1 MKHINCVF
9 SKQIPFAIIL
19 SILFYSCGST
29 KETPYIPSPVENAI
43 HESFKKD
50 DVRELII
57 HYLNFPNYRNQLAG
71 YLLYDRTYENESY
84 TDLLDYKE
92 LALDNTF
99 LSEAFDNII
108 KQREYQVLT
117 NLSKC
122 SINEIVN
129 YYQSYND
136 EQCFLRPAIENTL
149 LNKIENYDYSSLR
162 QLHISFKDTDFKD
175 KIDPIYLKAQKSIH
189 AQLNKQL
196 PNYFKKE
203 SDLINA
209 YRERTKLEIEQ
220 YLSAP
225 IETVIDQ
232 MLEKKL
238 PKEKI
243 QINQLFKQTFNNN
256 IQYNRITQ
264 IVNNNVNE
272 CIELINKSRTY
283 YLNTLMEGEEYYGY
297 NLKEKHINVNFSINN
312 PAHHLYEL
320 SKIQNKTDWTGW
332 GLSAA
337 SLAANLLSF
346 GTLGNII
353 DAVDIGRTIKNTKEE
368 IDISKKYIKRFI
380 EALNKGL
387 KQSTQKIVNTGFMS
401 INRDFKHSQNNFK
414 TIIYENY

>member
-1 MKHINCVF
+1 M
-9 SKQIPFAIIL
+9 
-19 SILFYSCGST
+19 T
-29 KETPYIPSPVENAI
+29 
-43 HESFKKD
+43 
-50 DVRELII
+50 
-57 HYLNFPNYRNQLAG
+57 
-71 YLLYDRTYENESY
+71 
-84 TDLLDYKE
+84 
-92 LALDNTF
+92 
-99 LSEAFDNII
+99 
-108 KQREYQVLT
+108 
-117 NLSKC
+117 
-122 SINEIVN
+122 
-129 YYQSYND
+129 
-136 EQCFLRPAIENTL
+136 
-149 LNKIENYDYSSLR
+149 
-162 QLHISFKDTDFKD
+162 SFKDTDFKD

-380 EALNKGL
+380 EALNKEL